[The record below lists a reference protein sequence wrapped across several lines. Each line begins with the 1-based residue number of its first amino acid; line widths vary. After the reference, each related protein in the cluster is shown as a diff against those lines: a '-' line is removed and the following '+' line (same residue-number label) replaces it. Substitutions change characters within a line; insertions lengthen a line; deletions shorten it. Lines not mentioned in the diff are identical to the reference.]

1 MKRKYYLRGLGLG
14 ILITALV
21 FSITGASDI
30 SDEEVIRRAEQL
42 GYVKSNEPS
51 DSLGIKELLDA
62 VIPNGEDDIHTVIL
76 PELSATPSPKP
87 MPSFTPVPL
96 PEPTEPVDLPE
107 NTPTIEP
114 TETPTPEPT
123 EVPEPTKAVETATPT
138 PEASLVTATIVVE
151 YGNTASV
158 VCDKIEAAGIVAN
171 GDDLK
176 AYLVEHN
183 LADFINVG
191 SYVLSEGMSLEE
203 IANVLTK

>member
-1 MKRKYYLRGLGLG
+1 MEKTLRSIALLFAMMLLLGACG
-14 ILITALV
+14 SAGKG
-21 FSITGASDI
+21 SEAQGASQGTENVTD
-30 SDEEVIRRAEQL
+30 V
-42 GYVKSNEPS
+42 
-51 DSLGIKELLDA
+51 
-62 VIPNGEDDIHTVIL
+62 
-76 PELSATPSPKP
+76 PELTTAPEPEGNVT
-87 MPSFTPVPL
+87 
-96 PEPTEPVDLPE
+96 PEPT
-107 NTPTIEP
+107 I
-114 TETPTPEPT
+114 TETPVATPEPT

-138 PEASLVTATIVVE
+138 PEPSLVTATIVVE

-171 GDDLK
+171 GDALK